1 MPTNQTLAL
10 QPFDGIFDIWNMDYS
25 VINVLIKNGHAGTV
39 TITQEEMRML
49 PVVYTSGLAVLTAAA
64 NANTYNAIILDT
76 DGDVTAV
83 TTGSTSTIY
92 AYLLVRGPAIIKN
105 TTLTLVD
112 ADDAAITLATVK
124 TALLACSP
132 PIVLQDENTNTIA
145 APV

>member
-10 QPFDGIFDIWNMDYS
+10 QPFDGIFDIWSMEYS
-25 VINVLIKNGHAGTV
+25 VVNVLIKNGHAGTV

-64 NANTYNAIILDT
+64 SANTYNAIILDT

-105 TTLTLVD
+105 NNLTLVD

-132 PIVLQDENTNTIA
+132 PIVLQTENTNTIT